1 MALKR
6 SFTGRSKESSS
17 DSTATPIMIVKITIL
32 NISPL
37 TIDAKGFSGSKFD
50 MASGI
55 FSKPNDNPVFSE
67 FTDGKSLC
75 SVSAC

>member
-6 SFTGRSKESSS
+6 SFTGRSKEFSS

-50 MASGI
+50 MVSGMVSRPKESSGLSVGTAVI
-55 FSKPNDNPVFSE
+55 
-67 FTDGKSLC
+67 SLC
-75 SVSAC
+75 SSRAC

>member
-1 MALKR
+1 MALR
-6 SFTGRSKESSS
+6 SSFTGRSKAFSS

-37 TIDAKGFSGSKFD
+37 TIDARGFSGSRLE

-55 FSKPNDNPVFSE
+55 VSIPKDSSAL
-67 FTDGKSLC
+67 SLLEQRLHF
-75 SVSAC
+75 VML